1 MFSCK
6 HSLHRFCIIRM
17 MQKYERSNAFEKRS
31 SEKMRELVRR
41 VIDLYEQIEEQ
52 KKTLQRSWTRK
63 AEQENNLLSKTNQ
76 MTTELMKKIT
86 PDFGI
91 GGFFKDDTRE
101 E

>member
-1 MFSCK
+1 
-6 HSLHRFCIIRM
+6 M